1 MSKIYNTPST
11 VVVAFPGGVVYEFT
25 LVIGMDERADGSI
38 FLVRSNGSETII
50 NNNYDYI
57 EVGA

>member
-1 MSKIYNTPST
+1 
-11 VVVAFPGGVVYEFT
+11 VAFPGGVVYEFT

-57 EVGA
+57 EVGS